1 MKIIIF
7 SPTSTVFSLQPDQLL
22 GGADSGLLKMIEIL
36 ARDHE
41 VEAYI
46 PIKEDDQGSF
56 KGAMTFPFMDM
67 LNSPK
72 ECDLF
77 IHYRKLWAIPS
88 NVKYKKAVFYSQD
101 TADTP
106 CFAGIKDRSKALSPY
121 ARVWVLSNFHKNN
134 IQKVFPESDDKFFI
148 LGNGADPQDLV
159 EKTPLS
165 FIYSST
171 PFRGLDVLLK
181 LWKSIIVKYPTATL
195 HVFSS
200 MKIYGAENLDDL
212 YFSKMYGDLKNNRYK
227 GVIYHGSQP
236 QRIVLDQMKKTF
248 MLLYPNVY
256 PETYCNV
263 VMESRACHTPFI
275 TTDLGALRETG
286 NSGGAFIDGSARD
299 PQYQEK
305 FLKTLDLIISDP
317 KIYAEMQKAC
327 YPIRTFEDYAK
338 DLLSEINRLN
348 EIKEIKD

>member
-7 SPTSTVFSLQPDQLL
+7 SPTSTVFTFEQDQLL
-22 GGADSGLLKMIEIL
+22 GGADSGLLRMIEIL
-36 ARDHE
+36 GKVHD
-41 VEAYI
+41 VKAYI
-46 PIKEDDQGSF
+46 PMKATSCLYHSSECY
-56 KGAMTFPFMDM
+56 PFQY
-67 LNSPK
+67 LLEGEH
-72 ECDLF
+72 ECDIF
-77 IHYRKLWAIPS
+77 IHYRKLWAIPN

-106 CFAGIKDRSKALSPY
+106 CFAGVKNKNNALNLYS
-121 ARVWVLSNFHKNN
+121 RIWVLSNFHKQN
-134 IQKVFPESDDKFFI
+134 IQNVFSESDDKFFI
-148 LGNGADPQDLV
+148 LGNGADTQQLS
-159 EKTPLS
+159 EKIPLS

-181 LWKSIIVKYPTATL
+181 LWKRIIEKYPTATL

-212 YFSKMYGDLKNNRYK
+212 YFSKMYNDLRNNRYK
-227 GVIYHGSQP
+227 GVVYHGSQP
-236 QRIVLDQMKKTF
+236 QKVMLEQMKKTF

-263 VMESRACHTPFI
+263 VMEARACRTPFI

-286 NSGGAFIDGSARD
+286 NGGGAFIEGNARTEE
-299 PQYQEK
+299 YQEK
-305 FLKTLDLIISDP
+305 FLKTLDLIISNT
-317 KIYAEMQKAC
+317 KIYQEMQNAC
-327 YPIRTFEDYAK
+327 YPIRTFDDFAK

-348 EIKEIKD
+348 KEIKD

>member
-7 SPTSTVFSLQPDQLL
+7 SPTSTVFSLTGDQLL
-22 GGADSGLLKMIEIL
+22 GGADSGLLKMIEFL
-36 ARDHE
+36 ATEHE

-46 PIKEDDQGSF
+46 PIKQDDQGEF
-56 KGAMTFPFMDM
+56 RGANVYPFMDM
-67 LNSPK
+67 LQGEK
-72 ECDLF
+72 ECDIF
-77 IHYRKLWAIPS
+77 IHYRKLWAIP
-88 NVKYKKAVFYSQD
+88 NNIKYKKAVFYSQD
-101 TADTP
+101 TVDTP
-106 CFAGIKDRSKALSPY
+106 CFAGIKDKSKALSMY
-121 ARVWVLSNFHKNN
+121 SRIWVLSNFHKNN
-134 IQKVFPESDDKFFI
+134 IQKLFLEADEKFFI
-148 LGNGADPQDLV
+148 LGNGAVPQDQV
-159 EKTPLS
+159 EKMPLS

-200 MKIYGAENLDDL
+200 MKIYGAENLDEL

-227 GVIYHGSQP
+227 GVTYHGSQP
-236 QRIVLDQMKKTF
+236 QEIVLNQMKKTF

-263 VMESRACHTPFI
+263 VMESRACYTPFI
-275 TTDLGALRETG
+275 TTDLGALKETG
-286 NSGGAFIDGSARD
+286 NGGGAFIEGNARD
-299 PQYQEK
+299 SEYQEK

-338 DLLSEINRLN
+338 DLLTEIKGLS
-348 EIKEIKD
+348 KEIKD